1 VSAIATFITALFKP
15 PVEKKTKTARDA
27 LDIFWSN
34 GLDALNFFQ
43 ELVAQIRI
51 GDAWYNTLLVVY
63 RADASPLAFYAET
76 KLYIKKTH
84 DFEHPYRVPTS
95 T

>member
-27 LDIFWSN
+27 LDICWSN

-51 GDAWYNTLLVVY
+51 DDAWYNALLVVC
-63 RADASPLAFYAET
+63 RADVNPLAFYAVT
-76 KLYIKKTH
+76 K
-84 DFEHPYRVPTS
+84 FYRK
-95 T
+95 